1 MWKNKLLRMHE
12 GKSALF
18 KHDITLSKEK
28 RNVRHSNICTD
39 NNEFEFNGKT
49 FKQKLGCQ
57 LEP

>member
-1 MWKNKLLRMHE
+1 MHE